1 MAVYSDKVCAG
12 CMHLKVNRGD
22 WAGHMALPFCNKEH
36 TGNGPIVPHEGVKN
50 GDVWVV
56 KYTRVPEHCTN
67 PDKTPSAKPAP
78 VSAHA
83 VIHYD

>member
-22 WAGHMALPFCNKEH
+22 
-36 TGNGPIVPHEGVKN
+36 VS
-50 GDVWVV
+50 VV

-67 PDKTPSAKPAP
+67 PDKIPSGKPAP